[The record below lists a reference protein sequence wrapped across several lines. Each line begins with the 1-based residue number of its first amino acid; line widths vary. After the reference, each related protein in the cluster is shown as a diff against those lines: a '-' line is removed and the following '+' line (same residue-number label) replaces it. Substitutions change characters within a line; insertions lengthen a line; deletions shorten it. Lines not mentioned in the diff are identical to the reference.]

1 MLKKGAQRNDS
12 GQWTAA
18 GVERR
23 LREGR
28 GDGRASD
35 ERDDEDDGGG
45 VEEDAREDGGSS
57 DSLKKVFMGR
67 WQSRPASTGI

>member
-1 MLKKGAQRNDS
+1 MASEVDS
-12 GQWTAA
+12 G
-18 GVERR
+18 E
-23 LREGR
+23 
-28 GDGRASD
+28 
-35 ERDDEDDGGG
+35 DDEDDGGG